1 MNSQLPMTIRDYLTI
16 FFRRKTIFFSAL
28 GICLLGTA
36 FYLLTTARV
45 YQSYSLIYIQGTE
58 LLNPLLHDMAV
69 TTKYSELL
77 KTMKEQVLSWP
88 RLVNMTEALKM
99 APHIKTPLEFEQYII
114 ALKEKIAISMYGTEI
129 IRISYEDQDPY
140 LTKQVVDYLTQSF
153 IDESVQ
159 LKTEEVIKAI
169 DFIRQQLDVYRG
181 RLESSEK
188 DLGEMKIRSGLETV
202 EKQRLLVKEQL
213 SKHEKVVVS
222 EIKKEQDPNVRELSA
237 HLADLERQL
246 SRWLIDSTED
256 HPTVKELRKQIK
268 FTKEKLDIELGKNK
282 SFNIEERAA
291 INPIYADLEQKLKE
305 LELKRNEL
313 LQKAEEI
320 KEKSK
325 KYRLQTVSDQEL
337 AALDRDARVNE
348 QLYSSLL
355 SRLES
360 ARLSQQL
367 EALDKGTKFKIIEP
381 SRLPL
386 QPVKPNVLKIIF
398 LSLVLG
404 LGSGFAGIYLLEQM
418 DHSIRTVEEAKSI
431 FTRPLLGAISKIELE
446 EEQMKK
452 VNKLARGYDGK

>member
-1 MNSQLPMTIRDYLTI
+1 MTNQLQMTIRDYLTI
-16 FFRRKTIFFSAL
+16 FFRRRAIFFSAL
-28 GICLLGTA
+28 GISLLGA
-36 FYLLTTARV
+36 VFYLLIAARV
-45 YQSYSLIYIQGTE
+45 YQSYALIYIQGTE

-69 TTKYSELL
+69 ATKYDELL
-77 KTMKEQVLSWP
+77 NTMKEQILSWP
-88 RLVNMTEALKM
+88 RLINMTDSLKM
-99 APHIKTPLEFEQYII
+99 APHIKTPLEFEQYIK
-114 ALKEKIAISMYGTEI
+114 ALKEKIIISMYRPDI
-129 IRISYEDQDPY
+129 IRISYEDDDPY
-140 LTKQVVDYLTQSF
+140 LTKQVVDYLTESF

-159 LKTEEVIKAI
+159 LKNDEVIKAI
-169 DFIRQQLDVYRG
+169 DFIRQQLNVYRQ

-188 DLGEMKIRSGLETV
+188 DLGEMKIRTELDTI
-202 EKQRLLVKEQL
+202 EKQRLLVREQL
-213 SKHEKVVVS
+213 AKHEKVVVA
-222 EIKKEQDPNVRELSA
+222 EIKKEQNPTVRELIE

-268 FTKEKLDIELGKNK
+268 FTKEKLETELKKNK
-282 SFNIEERAA
+282 SFNIEEKS
-291 INPIYADLEQKLKE
+291 IVNPIYADLEQKLKE

-320 KEKSK
+320 KETSK
-325 KYRLQTVSDQEL
+325 KYRLQTVSNQEL

-386 QPVKPNVLKIIF
+386 RPVKPNVLQILL
-398 LSLVLG
+398 LSIVLG
-404 LGSGFAGIYLLEQM
+404 VGGGFAGIYLLEQM
-418 DHSIRTVEEAKSI
+418 DHSIRTVEEAKSV
-431 FTRPLLGAISKIELE
+431 FTRPLLGAISRIELE
-446 EEQMKK
+446 DDQMKK